1 MSNWKYS
8 LPAKSAQKLPQI
20 LSPLRFSYPYIIAE
34 KRAER
39 ESASLTGV
47 ASSNPIDP
55 KVYAF
60 VRDGSTSSLL
70 AIKIKEAS

>member
-1 MSNWKYS
+1 M
-8 LPAKSAQKLPQI
+8 
-20 LSPLRFSYPYIIAE
+20 SPLRFSYPYIIAE

-60 VRDGSTSSLL
+60 VRDGSASSLL
-70 AIKIKEAS
+70 AIKIKEASQAILFSSNSKLLQQL